1 MARYHRQ
8 LTIALER
15 LDQGLARVHSLIKRG
30 ENKQA
35 LYYMDNDLKAILT
48 LKDIFQIEEARFIA
62 NVSSASDVNT
72 FELINKIKRIIYA
85 GFN

>member
-35 LYYMDNDLKAILT
+35 LYYMDNDLKELYQELENI
-48 LKDIFQIEEARFIA
+48 INIEPGRDE
-62 NVSSASDVNT
+62 S
-72 FELINKIKRIIYA
+72 RIGYLR
-85 GFN
+85 

>member
-35 LYYMDNDLKAILT
+35 LYYMDNDLKELSQELENI
-48 LKDIFQIEEARFIA
+48 INIEPGRDE
-62 NVSSASDVNT
+62 S
-72 FELINKIKRIIYA
+72 RI
-85 GFN
+85 GHLR

>member
-30 ENKQA
+30 ENQQA
-35 LYYMDNDLKAILT
+35 LYYMDNDLKELLLQK
-48 LKDIFQIEEARFIA
+48 LKQNRK
-62 NVSSASDVNT
+62 
-72 FELINKIKRIIYA
+72 NK
-85 GFN
+85 

>member
-35 LYYMDNDLKAILT
+35 LYYMDNDLKELYQELENI
-48 LKDIFQIEEARFIA
+48 INIEPGRDE
-62 NVSSASDVNT
+62 S
-72 FELINKIKRIIYA
+72 RI
-85 GFN
+85 GHLR

>member
-30 ENKQA
+30 DNKQA
-35 LYYMDNDLKAILT
+35 LYYMDNDLKELYHELENI
-48 LKDIFQIEEARFIA
+48 INIEPGRDE
-62 NVSSASDVNT
+62 S
-72 FELINKIKRIIYA
+72 RI
-85 GFN
+85 GHLR